1 MSNYVYEL
9 DKGWSFDGYYIP
21 HFLELN
27 WYWGDNPVDYHGLQK
42 IRIHGLAKG
51 RAFLQVSVN
60 GLQTD
65 YLEDYSEPQWI
76 DIPYHVS
83 HITSEFYP
91 VTNYVDTAS
100 RGLSTQLKFEGRNTD
115 NTQPEPAHVIQVLV
129 LQGSPEGTGQRSN

>member
-65 YLEDYSEPQWI
+65 YMADYSEPQWV

-83 HITSEFYP
+83 YITSEFSP

-115 NTQPEPAHVIQVLV
+115 INLPEPAHVLQVLV
-129 LQGSPEGTGQRSN
+129 LQGSPEGTGKRSN

>member
-1 MSNYVYEL
+1 MSNFVYEL
-9 DKGWSFDGYYIP
+9 EKGWSFDGYYIP

-51 RAFLQVSVN
+51 RALLEVSVN

-65 YLEDYSEPQWI
+65 YMEDYSEAQWI
-76 DIPYHVS
+76 DLPYHVS
-83 HITSEFYP
+83 YITSEFSP

-115 NTQPEPAHVIQVLV
+115 ITQPEPAHVIQVLV
-129 LQGSPEGTGQRSN
+129 LQGSPEGTGKRSN

>member
-1 MSNYVYEL
+1 MSNFVYEL
-9 DKGWSFDGYYIP
+9 EKGWSFDGYYIP

-51 RAFLQVSVN
+51 RALLEVSVN

-65 YLEDYSEPQWI
+65 YMEDYSEAQWI
-76 DIPYHVS
+76 DLPYHGS
-83 HITSEFYP
+83 YITSEFSP

-115 NTQPEPAHVIQVLV
+115 ITQPEPAHVIQVLV
-129 LQGSPEGTGQRSN
+129 LQGSPEGTGKRSN